1 MNTICPRCG
10 KVDTIPFSDSVLH
23 TVGFECANCHQDFGV
38 DDGILMKKREENL
51 ISFSLTEVLEDHSS
65 YTVKI
70 IKEDAVK
77 MEFSKTLQDGRVQ
90 SYYPVDFTAEFDK
103 FTIMLFESLFVMD
116 WNNLP
121 VTEIKP
127 GEPCFKIQ
135 MSFEDDVLP
144 KVTIRGKEETAP
156 YFKVLHMLF
165 TSLFE
170 KGEEND

>member
-1 MNTICPRCG
+1 
-10 KVDTIPFSDSVLH
+10 
-23 TVGFECANCHQDFGV
+23 
-38 DDGILMKKREENL
+38 MKKREENL

-70 IKEDAVK
+70 IKEDDVK

-170 KGEEND
+170 KGEENEYTIPGVLALA

>member
-1 MNTICPRCG
+1 
-10 KVDTIPFSDSVLH
+10 
-23 TVGFECANCHQDFGV
+23 
-38 DDGILMKKREENL
+38 
-51 ISFSLTEVLEDHSS
+51 
-65 YTVKI
+65 
-70 IKEDAVK
+70 

-103 FTIMLFESLFVMD
+103 FTIMLFESLFVLD

-121 VTEIKP
+121 ATEIKP